1 MSSEDKINL
10 IFNSKLNIKLDYI
23 NALGGMTNFN
33 FLAQSGQNKFVV
45 RLPGNSSNNMI
56 NREFEKINQT
66 ESSKYGFNVE
76 TLFFCEESG
85 VKITRFLDNS
95 QTLKQETVCN
105 YLTLIAVKLKEIHDS
120 DMKFKNLFDP
130 SYELKKYLALIDSNS
145 FNIFNNLKKLFDLFD
160 NLVEKINFINKN
172 NKNYKLV
179 PTHGDLVPE
188 NILYCEKDKRI
199 YIIDWEY
206 SGLNDICW
214 DIASLFLEGN
224 LSKKQ
229 ENIFLD
235 AYKIKDNE
243 YEKIKIFKSIQDILW
258 CTWTL
263 VKLSNKNITPHK
275 RKEYIQYASKRLEN
289 ALLRKC

>member
-1 MSSEDKINL
+1 MK
-10 IFNSKLNIKLDYI
+10 
-23 NALGGMTNFN
+23 
-33 FLAQSGQNKFVV
+33 
-45 RLPGNSSNNMI
+45 
-56 NREFEKINQT
+56 KINQS

-76 TLFFCEESG
+76 TLVFSEESG
-85 VKITRFLDNS
+85 VKITRFLENS
-95 QTLKQETVCN
+95 QTLKQETICN
-105 YLTLIAVKLKEIHDS
+105 YLTLIATKLKEIHNS
-120 DMKFKNLFDP
+120 DMQFKNLFNP
-130 SYELKKYLALIDSNS
+130 SNELKKYLTLVNSDS
-145 FNIFNNLKKLFDLFD
+145 FNIFSDFKKSIDLFD
-160 NLVEKINFINKN
+160 KLVEKINFINKN
-172 NKNYKLV
+172 NKNYKLA

-235 AYKIKDNE
+235 TYKIKDNE
-243 YEKIKIFKSIQDILW
+243 YEKIEIFKSIQDILW

-263 VKLSNKNITPHK
+263 VKLSNKNIINRGEIEHEY
-275 RKEYIQYASKRLEN
+275 RKYAAKRLKN